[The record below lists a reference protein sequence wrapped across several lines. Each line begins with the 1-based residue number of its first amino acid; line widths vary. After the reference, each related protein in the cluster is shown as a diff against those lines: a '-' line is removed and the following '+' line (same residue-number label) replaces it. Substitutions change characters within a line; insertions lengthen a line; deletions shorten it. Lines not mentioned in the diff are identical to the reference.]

1 MSIRLDLIAPLGAVT
16 IKITITSIILIK
28 TICVY
33 YLLLLHTS
41 YKYLVSICW
50 MYLYCLLV
58 TCYVYVTV
66 YFNISLGKLL
76 PTSVYLLLFITGL
89 LRFSYRQAYQASLM
103 DKFKFYERS
112 ELLGWDWWSG
122 RTFLTLC

>member
-1 MSIRLDLIAPLGAVT
+1 MSIKLCLIAPSGAVT

-28 TICVY
+28 TICIY

-41 YKYLVSICW
+41 YKYLVSIWC
-50 MYLYCLLV
+50 MYLYCLLI

-66 YFNISLGKLL
+66 YLNISLGKLL
-76 PTSVYLLLFITGL
+76 PTSVYLLLFVTGL

-103 DKFKFYERS
+103 KFSEVYERS